1 MKKKILLLMACLMAF
16 VLVLA
21 ACNGDGTD
29 TETETEPAPVDT
41 VTEDTET
48 DEGADTGPVDQVTI
62 RLGTWET
69 GNGLEIK
76 EQIAADF
83 MDIHPHINVI
93 IESVPDGFGERLL
106 TQLAANDAPD
116 LFQIGDG
123 DIARFQGRGAFA
135 DLMPFING
143 DNPMNLDDFY
153 GPMLEIGRIGDG
165 IYTLPKDFSTMAI
178 FYNRAMFDEAG
189 IDHPTNDWTW
199 EDFREKAIELT
210 TEDRWGAQIIS
221 GVRWILPMVY
231 SYGGD
236 VISQDGSTVLGYM
249 DSDGTIEALE
259 LLNQMVNIDEAMPS
273 MVELEAF
280 QGVNLFLSEQVAM
293 IATGIWPAAMYLEAE
308 LDFGTVMLPAGPAGQ
323 YGTIAYAGYGM
334 WAGSPHQEEAWL
346 FLNYLTT
353 EGQHLMAQ
361 HALTAFIPAA
371 EAVGQADVPHVA
383 AFIDM
388 IDVLRIFP
396 ERLNM
401 VFGSTAGRQFE
412 SVLEEI
418 GLTPDGSV
426 NIRELLEEAA
436 ERGQE
441 EMEEEM
447 RHFE

>member
-1 MKKKILLLMACLMAF
+1 MKKINWFQLSLVALLLIFLS
-16 VLVLA
+16 
-21 ACNGDGTD
+21 ACNS
-29 TETETEPAPVDT
+29 TEESGL
-41 VTEDTET
+41 EDDNVA
-48 DEGADTGPVDQVTI
+48 DESATNEDLSAREQVTI

-69 GNGLEIK
+69 GNGLAIK
-76 EQIAADF
+76 EQIADNF
-83 MDIHPHINVI
+83 MSLHPHIRVE

-135 DLMPFING
+135 DLIPFING
-143 DNPMNLDDFY
+143 EHPMNLDDFY

-178 FYNRAMFDEAG
+178 FYNRAIFDEAG
-189 IDHPTNDWTW
+189 IDYPTNDWSW
-199 EDFREKAIELT
+199 EEFREIAQKLT
-210 TEDRWGAQIIS
+210 TEDRWGAEIIS
-221 GVRWILPMVY
+221 GVRWTLPIIY

-249 DSDGTIEALE
+249 DSEGTIEALE
-259 LLNQMVNIDEAMPS
+259 FMNQLMNVDQSIPS
-273 MVELEAF
+273 NVELEAF

-293 IATGIWPAAMYLEAE
+293 IATGIWPANTYLEAN
-308 LDFGTVMLPAGPAGQ
+308 LDFGTVMLPAGPSGQ

-334 WAGSPHQEEAWL
+334 WAQSPNQEEAWM

-371 EAVGQADVPHVA
+371 EAVGQSDVPHVG

-401 VFGSTAGRQFE
+401 FFGSTAGREFE

-418 GLTPDGSV
+418 SLTPDGSA
-426 NIRELLEEAA
+426 NIRELLENAA
-436 ERGQE
+436 ERGQA

-447 RHFE
+447 SHFE

>member
-1 MKKKILLLMACLMAF
+1 MKKFFKLSLFAVLMLL
-16 VLVLA
+16 VLV
-21 ACNGDGTD
+21 ACNNADETD
-29 TETETEPAPVDT
+29 EPSDTGNAVTEAGSDSDDPTEEPAP
-41 VTEDTET
+41 
-48 DEGADTGPVDQVTI
+48 ADQVTI

-69 GNGLEIK
+69 GNGLDIK
-76 EQIAADF
+76 QQIADDF
-83 MDIHPHINVI
+83 MELHPHIEVI

-165 IYTLPKDFSTMAI
+165 IYTLPKDFSTMAV

-189 IDHPTNDWTW
+189 LDYPTNDWTW
-199 EDFREKAIELT
+199 DDFRELAAALT
-210 TEDRWGAQIIS
+210 TEDRWGAQILS
-221 GVRWILPMVY
+221 GVRWTLPMIY
-231 SYGGD
+231 SHGGD
-236 VISQDGSTVLGYM
+236 VISQDGETVLGYM
-249 DSDGTIEALE
+249 DSEGTIAALE
-259 LLNQMVNIDEAMPS
+259 LLNELINVDQSIPS
-273 MVELEAF
+273 TVELEAF

-293 IATGIWPAAMYLEAE
+293 IATGIWPANVYLEAG
-308 LDFGTVMLPAGPAGQ
+308 LDFGTVMLPAGPQGH

-334 WAGSPHQEEAWL
+334 WADSPNQEEAWL

-371 EAVGQADVPHVA
+371 EAVGQADIPHVG

-388 IDVLRIFP
+388 IDILRIFP

-418 GLTPDGSV
+418 SLTPDGSAD
-426 NIRELLEEAA
+426 IRGLLEDAA
-436 ERGQE
+436 ERGQA

-447 RHFE
+447 SFMD